1 MIQYLRDK
9 IIDKWTEMGW
19 KTKVIGAAIIV
30 IIVIGI
36 IT

>member
-1 MIQYLRDK
+1 MIQNLKDK

-30 IIVIGI
+30 IILIGI

>member
-1 MIQYLRDK
+1 MIESLRAK

-19 KTKVIGAAIIV
+19 KTKVIGAAVIV
-30 IIVIGI
+30 KNIIGI